1 MITAHRQ
8 SLPLWFFTTFFRVM
22 QKFLF
27 REVEFKLDKTVPE
40 GSVLLLQN
48 HFSWWD
54 GYWSYFIAEKLLKR
68 RFHVMMLEKELKRRM
83 FLSRTGAF
91 SVDPG
96 GKEMLAT
103 MRYAADLLRDPRNV
117 VTIYP
122 QGEIQS
128 HYIRHVPFEKG
139 AATLLRLA
147 GEKVHVVFAAAHIQ
161 YGSPV
166 RAKGQIHLHYF
177 GCGKYSADQLE
188 AGYNKFYSE
197 SRAEV
202 VLAEF

>member
-1 MITAHRQ
+1 MITSKRQ
-8 SLPLWFFTTFFRVM
+8 SLPLWFFTTFFRLM
-22 QKFLF
+22 QKIFF
-27 REVEFKLDKTVPE
+27 REVEFKLDKTVPD

-54 GYWSYFIAEKLLKR
+54 GYWSYFISEKLLKR

-83 FLSRTGAF
+83 FLIRTGAF

-103 MRYAADLLRDPRNV
+103 LRYASGLLSNPGNV

-128 HYIRHVPFEKG
+128 HYIGHVSFQKG
-139 AATLLRLA
+139 ASTLLKLA
-147 GEKVHVVFAAAHIQ
+147 GENVHVVFAAAHIQ

-166 RAKGQIHLHYF
+166 RPKAHIHLQYF
-177 GCGKYSADQLE
+177 GSGSYSAKELE
-188 AGYNKFYSE
+188 AAYNKFYSE

-202 VLAEF
+202 VLAEI